1 MNLQDNQNIHGVING
16 VHIGQH
22 ERVDELNQRIASRY
36 FSDAPLEPN
45 FAPRPV
51 QTKQTIFPMVKNAR
65 SMKEKKVSY
74 PDYNVQN
81 NFNPGTDNGPPSG
94 IINNIDV
101 ETILRNQTHALQH
114 GASQSVYVPSSAS
127 ELYNVSVVSAPSIQP
142 HPDLFTIPQF
152 SNDVHPNNRGNSI
165 GVDRFFNHTR
175 TQLRNQ

>member
-94 IINNIDV
+94 IINNR
-101 ETILRNQTHALQH
+101 THILNKVCYDQLILTNNERIIRFHFHLPKQFKQRMVINTAIT
-114 GASQSVYVPSSAS
+114 ASKQRKRAKQ
-127 ELYNVSVVSAPSIQP
+127 AIKK
-142 HPDLFTIPQF
+142 
-152 SNDVHPNNRGNSI
+152 
-165 GVDRFFNHTR
+165 
-175 TQLRNQ
+175 